1 MQIYFIPFGKLAYFY
16 LGSWLIFIWEVG
28 SLTTFA
34 PSSVLLTSPHIIE
47 VVREAIRN
55 KIYRNIDAML
65 NEVAQ
70 KCPTIHTRD

>member
-1 MQIYFIPFGKLAYFY
+1 MQIYFIPFGKLARFH

-28 SLTTFA
+28 SFTTFA

-55 KIYRNIDAML
+55 KIYRNIDEML
-65 NEVAQ
+65 AQ
-70 KCPTIHTRD
+70 IEEIKKEE

>member
-1 MQIYFIPFGKLAYFY
+1 MQIYFILFGKLARFH

-28 SLTTFA
+28 SFTTFA

-55 KIYRNIDAML
+55 KIYRNIDEML
-65 NEVAQ
+65 AQ
-70 KCPTIHTRD
+70 IEELKAEE

>member
-1 MQIYFIPFGKLAYFY
+1 MQIYFILFGKLARFH

-28 SLTTFA
+28 SFTTFA

-65 NEVAQ
+65 KEIAEL
-70 KCPTIHTRD
+70 KSEE